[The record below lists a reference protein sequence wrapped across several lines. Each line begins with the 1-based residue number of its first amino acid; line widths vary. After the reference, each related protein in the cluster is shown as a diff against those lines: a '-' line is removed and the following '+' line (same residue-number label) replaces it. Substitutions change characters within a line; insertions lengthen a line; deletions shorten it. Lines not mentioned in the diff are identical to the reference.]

1 MTCMWLVTMIPFSV
15 TIDDVNA
22 YSVWF

>member
-1 MTCMWLVTMIPFSV
+1 MWLVTMIPFSV